1 MAKLLK
7 NVCPNL
13 LIHAHIIYNIY
24 IYIHNL
30 SVSLSVSVSLSIYK
44 YKYRNYFKGTVKR

>member
-30 SVSLSVSVSLSIYK
+30 SVSLSLSLSLSIYINISTEITLK
-44 YKYRNYFKGTVKR
+44 VL